1 MLPVRRAPTSTAN
14 TAFVK
19 DARSEVA
26 PSGEPPGTE
35 TNLAWVTRAR
45 KADKTF
51 AAPGDVVLLG
61 GANLADFRLRV
72 AQSHIR
78 DDLTPSYWSQVGVLD
93 AGDRVLTAPLWPLLR
108 PEVVPITNGIR
119 SLPLSGFDDP
129 TRWPNIAIVR
139 FPGARRPPVACVDD
153 LRKQRA
159 MIDIPALV
167 LHWLAFVWGAGSA
180 PNPLVN
186 GSGIPSAVMT
196 EAAFGLAEV
205 ELTPGLAA
213 ASSCP
218 EAIYQ
223 SAKWWHDFYELAA
236 GGRRRKANRPI
247 GQYLIRATT
256 PGYGEPERPD
266 LDPDAPEPKAGA

>member
-19 DARSEVA
+19 DTRSEVA
-26 PSGEPPGTE
+26 PSVAPPGTE
-35 TNLAWVTRAR
+35 TNLAWVARTRA
-45 KADKTF
+45 ADKTF

-108 PEVVPITNGIR
+108 PEIVPITNGIR

-139 FPGARRPPVACVDD
+139 FPGARRPPVACVGD
-153 LRKQRA
+153 LRKQRT